1 MIALTKGGAVE
12 AHGHLVCSLG
22 ILMSG
27 AESDLEGSS
36 VGVPLHPT
44 SPSRETAALAL
55 SCRGHT
61 AEVTSGSSSIHRLAL
76 SLPFACTPI

>member
-27 AESDLEGSS
+27 AESDLEEG
-36 VGVPLHPT
+36 VGKGRRRERRMQHKLHK
-44 SPSRETAALAL
+44 L
-55 SCRGHT
+55 
-61 AEVTSGSSSIHRLAL
+61 
-76 SLPFACTPI
+76 

>member
-27 AESDLEGSS
+27 AESDLEGCRKRKERERRMQHK
-36 VGVPLHPT
+36 LHK
-44 SPSRETAALAL
+44 L
-55 SCRGHT
+55 
-61 AEVTSGSSSIHRLAL
+61 
-76 SLPFACTPI
+76 